1 MPKATLREQTTD
13 GSDGVS
19 ITVAVSERD
28 VSFRYCPPESVE
40 DSLSLYLA
48 LGTHREIGAA
58 ILPFSQYFE
67 GSTVFLPFKCD
78 LLLSVEV
85 RAGQMVQFLRKWERW
100 RWSEREQ
107 SAAFATSRKDGE
119 FVFHIPRPF
128 VGETAKIDFAVYA
141 KDPNANNGWGWFWGC
156 SDRSVPSGM
165 GDKYISHFHELDLNS
180 VRGLPRRRSP
190 GRPEGGPSRRRS
202 PQRPEEDPLATL
214 HARHRSENA
223 RVRIYQLFVR
233 LFGNTNETRKQ
244 NGTLAENGAGR
255 FADIN
260 DAALCSLQQMGFT
273 HVWLTGV
280 LPQATATDYSE
291 VGQPADDTDL
301 LKGLAGSPYA
311 IKDYFD
317 VCPDYAQNPADRL
330 KEFKQ
335 LIQRLRA
342 HNLKAIIDLVANH
355 VARSYNSCTKP
366 DCNFGSCGCN
376 GAGDDVTK
384 FFDPHNNF
392 FYLRPDGSGPPLRLP
407 TWKDG
412 VPQSATC
419 QAIATLSERRDP
431 SDDRGH
437 PSLEDAGG
445 PRAPLQKCD
454 GFFEGEVTFGRVTG
468 NNVVSWTPHLS
479 DWYETI
485 KLNYGFDF
493 TDPAKSVREYPN
505 AWSPDKPIPDT
516 WEKMDQVIEHWQS
529 LGVDGFRC
537 DMSHMV
543 PPEVWSWAIAQART
557 RNPEVFFIGEAYD
570 DDPSKVPGSDPVVSG
585 LNWGKG
591 NVLFDLLN
599 AGFDAVYDAP
609 VYRALKRIYDGSGW
623 ANDLDGEI
631 RDAFICHNS
640 VRYAENHDEVRLAA
654 QSEWGGVGMEVGRP
668 VSAILYG
675 MSRGAIMLYNGQEV
689 GEPAAGVEG
698 FGGDDARTSIFDYW
712 SMPELVKW
720 VNGHRYD
727 GGRLSPE
734 QKALRAFYG
743 RLINLVGEPAF
754 QDGEFFPLN
763 PANHDNAEFGRLPG
777 EQASGHWL
785 YAFLRFNRSA
795 QQRFLVLA
803 NLHPTV
809 PLQNVRVLLPA
820 TAMHFLDL
828 NETANRK
835 IEFNDRLGPAR
846 PLAIRSTVA
855 EALNPGIPISTIP
868 PLTPLYL
875 EFGS

>member
-1 MPKATLREQTTD
+1 MPETILREQTIA
-13 GSDGVS
+13 GSDGTS
-19 ITVAVSERD
+19 ITLAVSKRELF
-28 VSFRYCPPESVE
+28 FRYRPPEPVE
-40 DSLSLYLA
+40 DSLNLYLA

-58 ILPFSQYFE
+58 ILPFSQHIE

-85 RAGQMVQFLRKWERW
+85 RARQMVRFLRKWERW

-107 SAAFATSRKDGE
+107 TKAFATSREDGE
-119 FVFHIPRPF
+119 LVFYIPRPL
-128 VGETAKIDFAVYA
+128 VGEAAKIDFAIYA
-141 KDPNANNGWGWFWGC
+141 KDPNANNGWGRFWGC
-156 SDRSVPSGM
+156 SDRSVANGM
-165 GDKYISHFHELDLNS
+165 GDKYISHFHELDLNT
-180 VRGLPRRRSP
+180 VRGLPPGRSP
-190 GRPEGGPSRRRS
+190 R
-202 PQRPEEDPLATL
+202 RPEEGHLATL
-214 HARHRSENA
+214 HGRDRSANA

-244 NGTLAENGAGR
+244 NGTLAENGSGR

-260 DAALCSLQQMGFT
+260 EAALSSLRQMGFT
-273 HVWLTGV
+273 HIWLTGV
-280 LPQATATDYSE
+280 LQQATATDYSE
-291 VGQPADDTDL
+291 IGQPADDTDL

-330 KEFKQ
+330 KEFTQ
-335 LIQRLRA
+335 LIQRLHA
-342 HNLKAIIDLVANH
+342 HGLKAIIDLVPNH
-355 VARSYNSCTKP
+355 VARSYGSCVKP
-366 DCNFGSCGCN
+366 DCNFGSRGGN

-392 FYLRPDGSGPPLRLP
+392 FYLTPDENGPPLRLP
-407 TWKDG
+407 TWKEG

-419 QAIATLSERRDP
+419 QVVAALSSLRRATAKEEERRNP
-431 SDDRGH
+431 SDDPGH
-437 PSLEDAGG
+437 HRSLQNVIG
-445 PRAPLQKCD
+445 PRLPLQQCD
-454 GFFEGEVTFGRVTG
+454 GLFEGETTFGRVTG

-479 DWYETI
+479 DWYETV

-493 TDPAKSVREYPN
+493 TDSSKSVREYPN
-505 AWSPDKPIPDT
+505 ARTPDKPIPDT
-516 WEKMDQVIEHWQS
+516 WKKMDQVIEHWQS
-529 LGVDGFRC
+529 IGVDGFRC

-543 PPEVWSWAIAQART
+543 PPEVWSWAIAQAR
-557 RNPEVFFIGEAYD
+557 RRQPDVLFIGEAYD
-570 DDPSKVPGSDPVVSG
+570 DDPSKVPGSDPVIAA

-591 NVLFDLLN
+591 NVMFDLLN

-623 ANDLDGEI
+623 ANDIDREI
-631 RDAFICHNS
+631 ADDFICHNS

-654 QSEWGGVGMEVGRP
+654 PSEWGGVGMDVGRP

-689 GEPAAGVEG
+689 GEPAAGAEG

-743 RLINLVGEPAF
+743 RLITLAGEPAF
-754 QDGEFFPLN
+754 QDGEFFSLN
-763 PANHDNAEFGRLPG
+763 PANHNNPQFGRLPG
-777 EQASGHWL
+777 EVASGHWL
-785 YAFLRFNRSA
+785 YGFLRYDRHTG
-795 QQRFLVLA
+795 QRFLVLA
-803 NLHPTV
+803 NLHPRTA
-809 PLQNVRVLLPA
+809 LKNVRVILPA
-820 TAMHFLDL
+820 AAMQFLDL
-828 NETANRK
+828 NENRSDARLTLT
-835 IEFNDRLGPAR
+835 DRLAPS
-846 PLAIRSTVA
+846 PSIRIPSTIA
-855 EALNPGIPISTIP
+855 EASSAGIPISEIP
-868 PLTPLYL
+868 PLTPHYL
-875 EFGS
+875 EVG